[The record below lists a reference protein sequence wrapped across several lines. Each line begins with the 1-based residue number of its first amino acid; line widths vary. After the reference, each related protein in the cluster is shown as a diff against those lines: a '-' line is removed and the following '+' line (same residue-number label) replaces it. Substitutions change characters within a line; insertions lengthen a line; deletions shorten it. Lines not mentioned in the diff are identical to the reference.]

1 MSPLVGHQKK
11 YCLLAS
17 TWIPFGVLKTG
28 GKNWVFSPQN
38 WITWSWWL
46 NPSVCLRRISIP
58 KISKFGFNLFYFGIV
73 CQPYLEKA
81 QFKIKTDLTTA
92 SWWSLRICVP
102 ARSLISRIP
111 RGLNSCAWCSMINYN
126 YMQSTGLKIRLSSF
140 PIIWQQPQTFRECP
154 TNPSPPCHS
163 DKYGMTEWPLFSV
176 HQEQEKI
183 SNPIT
188 PIN

>member
-1 MSPLVGHQKK
+1 MSPLVGHREK

-28 GKNWVFSPQN
+28 GKNWVFSPQY

-46 NPSVCLRRISIP
+46 NPSVFLTRISIP

-73 CQPYLEKA
+73 CQPYLEKE

-111 RGLNSCAWCSMINYN
+111 RGLKQLWIVLDNQLQLHANHWFEDSAFIVSYHLTIAPNLQRM
-126 YMQSTGLKIRLSSF
+126 SDESF
-140 PIIWQQPQTFRECP
+140 TALPQWQVWYDWMALVFRAPRARE
-154 TNPSPPCHS
+154 
-163 DKYGMTEWPLFSV
+163 D
-176 HQEQEKI
+176 I
-183 SNPIT
+183 
-188 PIN
+188 